1 VASPPPTIILGATAI
16 AFAASASAYA
26 RGRET
31 LGELLAFAGT
41 LFFGNGIWLLARAVH
56 LDGHYPDAALWWAIG
71 ALLTAHLIKSRLI
84 AVEAGIVAMAWVGLE
99 TGLFRRPAHV
109 FLGLGAGLL
118 WLAYRTRSAA
128 VLTVA
133 IVSIAAWVAATGVF
147 VFSTTGLLPGA
158 GIVSAAATVALIVSL
173 LFARRIR
180 SDAAAAPATAAGP
193 NRRVRAIGAA
203 ISGVT
208 LVALLGAVL
217 AMHAWPLWT
226 GQLVYLR
233 VRPVDSRDLLRGDHV
248 ALSYPIED
256 VLLRVPGEPVDA
268 IPPDPAG
275 PPISLTPPLVDPI
288 GDWWKVDEEQARGW
302 RDREIYLQLQ
312 PLPAN
317 APGVA
322 QEHRPVTVAE
332 RPVPGAVNLAGRI
345 VFFTSF
351 DYSFRLQFG
360 LDAFSADA
368 PTARLIDEAMQ
379 RDAPIYAEVA
389 ITSSGRARVR
399 ALVVDGRRVE

>member
-1 VASPPPTIILGATAI
+1 MASPPPAIILGATAI
-16 AFAASASAYA
+16 AFAASAIAYA
-26 RGRET
+26 RGRDT

-56 LDGHYPDAALWWAIG
+56 LGGHYPDAALLWAIG
-71 ALLTAHLIKSRLI
+71 ALVAGHLVKSRLI
-84 AVEAGIVAMAWVGLE
+84 AIEAGIVAMAWVGLE

-109 FLGLGAGLL
+109 FLGLGAALV

-133 IVSIAAWVAATGVF
+133 IVSIAAWIAATGVF

-158 GIVSAAATVALIVSL
+158 GVVFAAATIALIVSL

-180 SDAAAAPATAAGP
+180 NRSDAAAGAAGP
-193 NRRVRAIGAA
+193 SRRLRAIAA
-203 ISGVT
+203 AMSGVT
-208 LVALLGAVL
+208 LVALLAAVL
-217 AMHAWPLWT
+217 AVHAWPLWT

-275 PPISLTPPLVDPI
+275 PPISLLPPMVDPI
-288 GDWWKVDEEQARGW
+288 GDWWKLDEAQARGW

-317 APGVA
+317 AAGVA
-322 QEHRPVTVAE
+322 QEHRPVTVSVQ
-332 RPVPGAVNLAGRI
+332 PVPGAVNLAGRV
-345 VFFTSF
+345 VFYTTF

-368 PTARLIDEAMQ
+368 PTARMIDETMQ
-379 RDAPIYAEVA
+379 RDAAIYAEVA
-389 ITSSGRARVR
+389 ITSSGRARIR
-399 ALVVDGRRVE
+399 ALIVDGRRVE

>member
-1 VASPPPTIILGATAI
+1 VASPSPAIILGATALAFIASAI
-16 AFAASASAYA
+16 AFA
-26 RGRET
+26 RGRDAA
-31 LGELLAFAGT
+31 GGLLAFIGT
-41 LFFGNGIWLLARAVH
+41 LFYGNGIWLLARAVH
-56 LDGHYPDAALWWAIG
+56 LDGHYPDAALLWATG

-84 AVEAGIVAMAWVGLE
+84 AIEAGIVAMAWVGLE

-109 FLGLGAGLL
+109 FLGLGAGLV

-128 VLTVA
+128 VLKIAV
-133 IVSIAAWVAATGVF
+133 VSIAAWIAATSVF

-158 GIVSAAATVALIVSL
+158 GLVFAAATIALIVSL

-180 SDAAAAPATAAGP
+180 NRSDAAAAAAGP
-193 NRRVRAIGAA
+193 SRRLRAIAA
-203 ISGVT
+203 AMSGVT
-208 LVALLGAVL
+208 LVALLAAVL

-226 GQLVYLR
+226 GQIVYLR

-256 VLLRVPGEPVDA
+256 VLLRVPGEPDA

-275 PPISLTPPLVDPI
+275 PPVSLLPPMVDPI
-288 GDWWKVDEEQARGW
+288 GDWWKVDEDQARGW

-322 QEHRPVTVAE
+322 EEHRPVTVSE
-332 RPVPGAVNLAGRI
+332 QPVPGAVNLAGRV
-345 VFFTSF
+345 VFYTTF
-351 DYSFRLQFG
+351 DHSFRLLFG
-360 LDAFSADA
+360 LDAFSADG

-389 ITSSGRARVR
+389 VTSSGRARIR
-399 ALVVDGRRVE
+399 ALIVGGRRVE